1 MVKNENFIVIQ
12 GFMINE
18 LNLKGNELLVYAI
31 IYGFSQAENQK
42 FNGSIRYLVE
52 WTNSSRKTILG
63 TLKSLIDKNLI
74 IKTENYINNVK
85 FCEYQAIYN
94 REEEITP
101 GVSKLHRGGVEI
113 TPGGVETTLPGSV
126 ETTPNNIYIYN
137 IDNNIDNKKKKKE
150 TEYDLIINQYTDNLE
165 LRNTIYEF
173 IKMRKAIKK
182 PMTSNALS
190 LILKRLDKLSNNND
204 NAKVKILEN
213 SIINSWQGIFELKN
227 DPPKKKS
234 FIENMR
240 ELYEEV
246 KWEDEQA
253 GVSAADDCA
262 W

>member
-1 MVKNENFIVIQ
+1 MERDFKGIWIPKEIW
-12 GFMINE
+12 
-18 LNLKGNELLVYAI
+18 LNDDLTLQEKV
-31 IYGFSQAENQK
+31 F
-42 FNGSIRYLVE
+42 LVE
-52 WTNSSRKTILG
+52 IDSLDNEEGCFATNKYFSEFFKISTTRVSLVIN
-63 TLKSLIDKNLI
+63 SLIDKGYLSSTI
-74 IKTENYINNVK
+74 IYKEGTKQILKRVLKICYRGYLTNVKEGYLTNVKDPIQQKLKDNNTINN
-85 FCEYQAIYN
+85 
-94 REEEITP
+94 T
-101 GVSKLHRGGVEI
+101 
-113 TPGGVETTLPGSV
+113 
-126 ETTPNNIYIYN
+126 NN
-137 IDNNIDNKKKKKE
+137 NNTINNNKKKKKE
-150 TEYDLIINQYTDNLE
+150 TEYDLIINQYTDDLE
-165 LRNTIYEF
+165 LKGTIYEF

-234 FIENMR
+234 FIENMK

-246 KWEDEQA
+246 KWADEQA